1 MDTLTTLFPQCGGT
15 GHPAPSPDAL
25 RALAAQDPEAR
36 AALDGEAPCQTLFR
50 RLDQAAGW
58 TRGSLSPQAV
68 EALYG
73 KKVAMSASR
82 MDQYQSCH
90 FAYFLRYGL
99 QAKDR
104 RPAGFDAPAYGSFV
118 HFVLERVLRA
128 LRNQGGAAQAEEETI
143 RALTA
148 QAVEDYVRQELG
160 GMAHQTPRFRYLF
173 YRLERSVQAVVDNVV
188 AELRDSDFQPIC
200 FELGFGPGQD
210 LPPVEITQGGVTL
223 RISGFVDRVDGWV
236 EDGRLYLRVVD
247 YKTGRKSFDLTE
259 VWNGLG
265 LQMLLY
271 LFTLEEEGEALFG
284 RRPVPAGVL
293 YLPARDAMVAGS
305 RTMDEAARR
314 RLLDKEL
321 LRRGLILDQEEVVQ
335 AMEHGAGELRF
346 LPLRVSARTGKIT
359 GEALVSAQKL
369 GRLKQHIA
377 HTLGQICQEI
387 ARGNIDADPFWRGPN
402 RNACQYCVYAP
413 ACHFEEDTDRR
424 HWVPSVRNR
433 EFWDW
438 LAQEEGE
445 GGKDHARTENP

>member
-1 MDTLTTLFPQCGGT
+1 M
-15 GHPAPSPDAL
+15 
-25 RALAAQDPEAR
+25 
-36 AALDGEAPCQTLFR
+36 
-50 RLDQAAGW
+50 
-58 TRGSLSPQAV
+58 
-68 EALYG
+68 
-73 KKVAMSASR
+73 
-82 MDQYQSCH
+82 
-90 FAYFLRYGL
+90 
-99 QAKDR
+99 
-104 RPAGFDAPAYGSFV
+104 
-118 HFVLERVLRA
+118 
-128 LRNQGGAAQAEEETI
+128 
-143 RALTA
+143 
-148 QAVEDYVRQELG
+148 
-160 GMAHQTPRFRYLF
+160 
-173 YRLERSVQAVVDNVV
+173 
-188 AELRDSDFQPIC
+188 
-200 FELGFGPGQD
+200 
-210 LPPVEITQGGVTL
+210 EITQGGVTL

-293 YLPARDAMVAGS
+293 YLPARDAMAAGS
-305 RTMDEAARR
+305 RTLDEAARR
-314 RLLDKEL
+314 RLRDKEL

>member
-1 MDTLTTLFPQCGGT
+1 
-15 GHPAPSPDAL
+15 
-25 RALAAQDPEAR
+25 
-36 AALDGEAPCQTLFR
+36 
-50 RLDQAAGW
+50 
-58 TRGSLSPQAV
+58 
-68 EALYG
+68 
-73 KKVAMSASR
+73 MSASR

-160 GMAHQTPRFRYLF
+160 GMEHQPPRFRYLF

-293 YLPARDAMVAGS
+293 YLPARDAMVSGS
-305 RTMDEAARR
+305 RSMDETARR

-413 ACHFEEDTDRR
+413 ACHFEEDTDCR